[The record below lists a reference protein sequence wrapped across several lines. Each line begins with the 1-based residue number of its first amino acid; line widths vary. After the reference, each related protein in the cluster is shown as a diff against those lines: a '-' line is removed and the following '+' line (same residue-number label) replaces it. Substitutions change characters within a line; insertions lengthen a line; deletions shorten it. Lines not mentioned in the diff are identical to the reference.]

1 MDDIDENVLNIQQ
14 RQKRAQA
21 MRRNEV
27 KIEVARER
35 AKKKVAPE
43 ANIKKRAYAM
53 ARQLVRSRYSNI
65 SQAEYAKMGPS
76 EKMAIDRLIEKKSK
90 AIKKLAMRLVPKVK
104 KAEYARLQSYMHGQ
118 QMANHGAPEGQ
129 HVSEALNNMFV
140 EYFGDSAPGNSG
152 STGER
157 SDNPISSSGRK
168 VAKSDPKGG
177 TAGNAKGGS
186 KTKGSPIV
194 QYGKFG
200 EDLSVDSSEF
210 RGLVKK
216 SDKTEIDLEILG
228 EVYNRGLDAW
238 TEAYN
243 VSPTQYAFARVNS
256 YINQGKT
263 YFNEDA
269 DLHEEA
275 QAKIGD
281 TVYLKTKKFANSP
294 HSGRVV
300 KVTPTHVHL
309 KTLGGTGMYKAPHA
323 SITKDV
329 KQSHLHT
336 THNEENN
343 LEEKRGLWDN
353 IHAKQKR
360 IKAGSGERMRKPG
373 SKGAP
378 SEADLKAAQESVEVD
393 ESKNTPYV
401 KPHTEVGKTRQIS
414 WKASNKHGNVKYF
427 GLPFKKAAERHAGL
441 SEEVDES
448 YFPGSNIEARVAAER
463 QAKEKSKAANHP
475 LDHHIKNALKNP
487 YETSAGKVVKGALLG
502 DIHDHVKEWSN
513 HKISK
518 RDLEDHLDRKY
529 KLEQGYSRLGWTR
542 KGQTK
547 RSKARFYHNNETY
560 MQEETMDEHIVKVKG
575 GFELKSKSTGRNLG
589 TYPTKAG
596 AEKREKQ
603 VQYFKHQNEE
613 VEQIDELG
621 GDQHY
626 SDTKGATS
634 GGGKGTPVK
643 TKAFKA
649 DASDFLAKTF
659 KKVYTKEEVELDE
672 VLQNTFKK
680 REKFGGKE
688 LGQHISS
695 IHGAKH
701 IGTMENGHDVYHSYD
716 NDDKIHDYHVVDPK
730 TKRVNIH
737 LTTMQQKAPGAEEVS
752 VLTANTKSLGAHH
765 LYKHLVTKHNK
776 IISSNDQSPGARRVW
791 DKVGEHKGINIH
803 GYDPIS
809 KKSFHMKPSDDEEYV
824 DKDNKETN
832 AIKADRKATKPNTK
846 ERKAHDAELEDLG
859 KKKYTY
865 IVMHKKD
872 GLKEDCSCNQPQG
885 TARNIGV
892 SRKKTQSVERDL
904 TPETPSNDAA
914 HPKNPASDMY
924 KQQQIK
930 KKIID
935 SVEIDPAARLIGTD
949 SLVKTY
955 KKATP
960 GQKLDEAFNIAF
972 AAGIGQTYT
981 AADLGMKIQGGFA
994 LHPSV
999 IDEIE
1004 EDVVSAERAP
1014 VVVPAHIDAYGNVI
1028 PAKTVMRK
1036 LGRKIIKSGNVH
1048 NGDTD
1053 QPIV

>member
-1 MDDIDENVLNIQQ
+1 MKTKEEKLKNAAYAKARQIVRSKLHEQLDESVDLDVVLQ
-14 RQKRAQA
+14 RKE
-21 MRRNEV
+21 NLV
-27 KIEVARER
+27 TEVAQQLIN
-35 AKKKVAPE
+35 KVQASST
-43 ANIKKRAYAM
+43 
-53 ARQLVRSRYSNI
+53 SR
-65 SQAEYAKMGPS
+65 
-76 EKMAIDRLIEKKSK
+76 
-90 AIKKLAMRLVPKVK
+90 
-104 KAEYARLQSYMHGQ
+104 
-118 QMANHGAPEGQ
+118 
-129 HVSEALNNMFV
+129 LNNLFL

-157 SDNPISSSGRK
+157 SDNPIISGGRK
-168 VAKSDPKGG
+168 VAIKNDKGN

-186 KTKGSPIV
+186 AKRGSPIV

-200 EDLSVDSSEF
+200 EDLEVDSPEF
-210 RGLVKK
+210 KGLIKKADK
-216 SDKTEIDLEILG
+216 SDIDLEIIG

-238 TEAYN
+238 TEECK
-243 VSPTQYAFARVNS
+243 VSPSQYAFARVNS

-269 DLHEEA
+269 DLHELSKSTIKSYLDKSKDGGKDYPTPLSFRRSMEA
-275 QAKIGD
+275 QGIAKAKLG
-281 TVYLKTKKFANSP
+281 KT
-294 HSGRVV
+294 
-300 KVTPTHVHL
+300 
-309 KTLGGTGMYKAPHA
+309 YKRRPLP
-323 SITKDV
+323 DV
-329 KQSHLHT
+329 KIKAT
-336 THNEENN
+336 NEEVE
-343 LEEKRGLWDN
+343 LDEKRGLWDN

-378 SEADLKAAQESVEVD
+378 SEADLKTAQESVD

-401 KPHTEVGKTRQIS
+401 KAYFEKGQTKQNS
-414 WKASNKHGNVKYF
+414 WKAMNKHGHVKHF
-427 GLPFKKAAERHAGL
+427 GLPFKKAAEKHAGL
-441 SEEVDES
+441 SED
-448 YFPGSNIEARVAAER
+448 IE
-463 QAKEKSKAANHP
+463 
-475 LDHHIKNALKNP
+475 L
-487 YETSAGKVVKGALLG
+487 
-502 DIHDHVKEWSN
+502 
-513 HKISK
+513 
-518 RDLEDHLDRKY
+518 
-529 KLEQGYSRLGWTR
+529 
-542 KGQTK
+542 
-547 RSKARFYHNNETY
+547 
-560 MQEETMDEHIVKVKG
+560 DEHIVKVKDG
-575 GFELKSKSTGRNLG
+575 YRLVSKSTGKNLG
-589 TYPTKAG
+589 TYPTKEG

-613 VEQIDELG
+613 VE
-621 GDQHY
+621 
-626 SDTKGATS
+626 
-634 GGGKGTPVK
+634 
-643 TKAFKA
+643 
-649 DASDFLAKTF
+649 
-659 KKVYTKEEVELDE
+659 ELDE

-695 IHGAKH
+695 IPGAKH

-716 NDDKIHDYHVVDPK
+716 PGDKMHDYHVVDPK

-737 LTTMQQKAPGAEEVS
+737 LTTKQQKAPGAEEVS

-791 DKVGEHKGINIH
+791 DKVGEHKDIHIH

-824 DKDNKETN
+824 DRDNKETN
-832 AIKADRKATKPNTK
+832 AIKADRKETKPNTK
-846 ERKAHDAELEDLG
+846 ERKAHDDELEDLD

-865 IVMHKKD
+865 IVMHKKK
-872 GLKEDCSCNQPQG
+872 GLKEDCSCNQPVG
-885 TARNIGV
+885 TARNTGV
-892 SRKKTQSVERDL
+892 SRKKIQSVERDL

-914 HPKNPASDMY
+914 NPKNPASDMY
-924 KQQQIK
+924 KQQQIQ

-960 GQKLDEAFNIAF
+960 GQNLDEAFNIAF

-981 AADLGMKIQGGFA
+981 AADLGVKIQGGFA

-999 IDEIE
+999 VE
-1004 EDVVSAERAP
+1004 EDVVSAEKAP
-1014 VVVPAHIDAYGNVI
+1014 VIVPTHIDAYGNVI

-1053 QPIV
+1053 QPIGGNPTEY